1 MKIGDEHAATW
12 VFGYGSLVSPE
23 SISWTIDRRP
33 EFGIDVFPARLDGYG
48 RRWNY
53 GSIVL
58 RGDWTH
64 QGARI
69 EEGVVISLGVVA
81 DEAEQCNGVVFAV
94 TDDELAALDWRERD
108 YRRVDVTAA
117 VDHEAPG
124 DLVHEVV
131 LYVPSP
137 DSIER
142 YEAARDA
149 GRAAIRQTYW
159 DLVHDGFDSLG
170 DDHGAMMRATPPP
183 DVPIADIALRP
194 RPPGSRR
201 T

>member
-108 YRRVDVTAA
+108 YRRVDVTAPAIA
-117 VDHEAPG
+117 VDEGGCSGARSGREIGFPPSV
-124 DLVHEVV
+124 DL
-131 LYVPSP
+131 
-137 DSIER
+137 
-142 YEAARDA
+142 RD
-149 GRAAIRQTYW
+149 G
-159 DLVHDGFDSLG
+159 
-170 DDHGAMMRATPPP
+170 
-183 DVPIADIALRP
+183 
-194 RPPGSRR
+194 
-201 T
+201 

>member
-1 MKIGDEHAATW
+1 MKIGNAPVATW

-23 SISWTIDRRP
+23 SISRTIDRRP
-33 EFGIDVFPARLDGYG
+33 EFGVDVFVAHLDGYG

-58 RGDWTH
+58 RGDWSH
-64 QGARI
+64 NGANI
-69 EEGVVISLGVVA
+69 EDGVVISLGVVA
-81 DEAEQCNGVVFAV
+81 GEGERCNGVVFAV
-94 TDDELAALDWRERD
+94 TADELAALDWRERD
-108 YRRVDVTAA
+108 YRRVEVTAA
-117 VDHEAPG
+117 VDHEAPA
-124 DLVHEVV
+124 DLVREVV

-137 DSIER
+137 DSIAR
-142 YEAARDA
+142 YEDARDA

-159 DLVHDGFDSLG
+159 DLVHDGFNSLG
-170 DDHGAMMRATPPP
+170 DAHGAMMRTTPLP
-183 DVPIADIALRP
+183 DVPVVNIEMRP